1 MRNAI
6 SHNAFWHNSQVSNP
20 FHYGSAVTGDRFT
33 DRDTELRILRTCMLE
48 GQNVILLS
56 PRRYGKTSLLK
67 RAVEEVAASGGRVGL
82 ANLIQCSNR
91 REVAEELATAIARGP
106 LGKFAAHLDELRR
119 HLADLRPSFS
129 VEAHGVKISL
139 APQVPNSDW
148 TEEIKTA
155 LRTLQR
161 LHTKEAPVS
170 LVIDEFQ
177 RVAEIN
183 DGLPGVFKA
192 MVDELEQVSLVFAGS
207 RRHLMEELSSSPGA
221 PLLGIGQRIN
231 LLPIPS
237 DQMVPFLIDRARTG
251 DKVLSE
257 GSAALIYEFAHGVP
271 NHVQQIAFWAF
282 AEAEAEIKEK
292 DVRRAIDTIL
302 SLSSVDFA
310 EIFEKL
316 SPAQQRLLR
325 ALANEPITDVY
336 SRRFL
341 DRIDVANAS
350 STKRALERL
359 DDMEL
364 IELSP
369 AGWRVANPLFERW
382 LSLDTVDDTMTKGE
396 DGGTES

>member
-1 MRNAI
+1 MHNAK
-6 SHNAFWHNSQVSNP
+6 SHNALWHNAKVGNP
-20 FHYGSAVTGDRFT
+20 FHYGSAVTGARFT
-33 DRDTELRILRTCMLE
+33 DRDAELQVLRTCMLE

-106 LGKFAAHLDELRR
+106 LGKVATHFDELMR

-139 APQVPNSDW
+139 APQAPNSDW

-155 LRTLQR
+155 LRTLAR
-161 LHTKEAPVS
+161 LHTKDAPVS

-192 MVDELEQVSLVFAGS
+192 MVDELERVSLVFAGS

-237 DQMVPFLIDRARTG
+237 AQMVPFLIDRARSG

-257 GSAALIYEFAHGVP
+257 DSAALIYELAHGVP
-271 NHVQQIAFWAF
+271 NHVQQVAFWAF
-282 AEAEAEIKEK
+282 AESGTEIKER
-292 DVRRAIDTIL
+292 DVREAIDTIL

-325 ALANEPITDVY
+325 ALAIEPIKDVY
-336 SRRFL
+336 SKRFL

-364 IELSP
+364 IEFSP
-369 AGWRVANPLFERW
+369 AGWRVSNPLFQRW
-382 LSLDTVDDTMTKGE
+382 LSLDTVDDTMTKSD